1 MGNSKE
7 PPKYRLGIDLGGTK
21 MYAVVVNRD
30 GAVLGSS
37 RRPTRPEN
45 GYASVLK
52 RIDDTAREAA
62 DDAGVSYRQIDTIG
76 LGMPGPIDEKNG
88 RVVVAPNLGWV
99 GKPVARDVGRLLKR
113 DVVLGNDVNFG
124 GLGEATYG
132 AACKADSAAA
142 AFVGTGLGGAL
153 ILDGRVVN
161 GAHGFG
167 GEIGHVPAP
176 FGEVR
181 CGCGRLGCL
190 ETLAS
195 KTGIA
200 RMILENR
207 KRGLACKLVVER
219 DGKLRSSAL
228 LRAWKDKCP
237 ATTKALRDSAKA
249 LGWGLAAMGGIF
261 DPEVFVLGGGVMEA
275 LGRALLP
282 EIRANLIH
290 FSLLYQRRKPDVRLA
305 MLGDEAVAIGAAVA
319 SVQGA

>member
-1 MGNSKE
+1 MGKE
-7 PPKYRLGIDLGGTK
+7 LPKYRLGIDLGGTK

-30 GAVLGSS
+30 GEVLGTS
-37 RRPTRPEN
+37 RRPTRSEG
-45 GYASVLK
+45 GYATVLK
-52 RIDDTAREAA
+52 RLDDTAREAA
-62 DDAGVSYRQIDTIG
+62 DDAGVPFRNFDTIG
-76 LGMPGPIDEKNG
+76 LGMPGPIDTDRG

-113 DVVLGNDVNFG
+113 QVVLGNDVNFG

-132 AACKADSAAA
+132 AARKARSAAA

-153 ILDGRVVN
+153 VLDGRVVN

-176 FGEVR
+176 FGEAR
-181 CGCGRLGCL
+181 CGCGRFGCL

-200 RMILENR
+200 RMIAENR
-207 KRGLACKLVVER
+207 KRGMTCRLVVER

-228 LRAWKDKCP
+228 LRAWKDRCP
-237 ATTKALRDSAKA
+237 ATTKALKDSAKA
-249 LGWGLAAMGGIF
+249 LGWGLAAIGGVF

-282 EIRANLIH
+282 EIRAHLVH
-290 FSLLYQRRKPDVRLA
+290 YSLLYQRRRPDVRLA
-305 MLGDEAVAIGAAVA
+305 KLGDEAVAIGAAVA
-319 SVQGA
+319 SVQGV